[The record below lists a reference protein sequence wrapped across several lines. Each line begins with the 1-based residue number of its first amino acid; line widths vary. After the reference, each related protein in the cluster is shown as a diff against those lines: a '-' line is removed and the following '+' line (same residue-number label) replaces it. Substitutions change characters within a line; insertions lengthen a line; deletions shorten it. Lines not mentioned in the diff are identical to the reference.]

1 MALAQGG
8 FTPWAQPDGSVL
20 TGSVLNCVTTG
31 RTAVPC
37 GTNSTPLRVSP
48 ASGAAAQPVSGSV
61 AVTNLPA
68 TQPVSGTVSVSNLP
82 VTQPVSGSVSVSNL
96 PATQQVG
103 GTVSVGNFPAA
114 AAPLPNRG
122 VATACTGAGSIGTTS
137 TAVCAAG
144 TGRLYLALQNQSDT
158 AVIYCNLMGGA
169 ATAGPP
175 SRKLMPNASL
185 VQGHSGGGFVT
196 TAAINCIATAAA
208 TPLSAEVVQ

>member
-1 MALAQGG
+1 M
-8 FTPWAQPDGSVL
+8 
-20 TGSVLNCVTTG
+20 
-31 RTAVPC
+31 
-37 GTNSTPLRVSP
+37 
-48 ASGAAAQPVSGSV
+48 SGS
-61 AVTNLPA
+61 
-68 TQPVSGTVSVSNLP
+68 VSVSNFP
-82 VTQPVSGSVSVSNL
+82 ATQPVSGSVSVSNL
-96 PATQQVG
+96 PATQQVA

-137 TAVCAAG
+137 TAVCVAG
-144 TGRLYLALQNQSDT
+144 AGRLYLALQNQSDT

-196 TAAINCIATAAA
+196 TAAINCISTAAA